1 MYRRRPAVHDS
12 TRSVEFNHGAV
23 EFGVHVECTDEL
35 AVELAVEFRNTKFSD
50 LGRPALG

>member
-1 MYRRRPAVHDS
+1 MLRGHRRA
-12 TRSVEFNHGAV
+12 EFNHGAV
-23 EFGVHVECTDEL
+23 EFGVHVECTDELADEL